1 MPEKKNKPIQIY
13 IVIALSL
20 VLVIMGYFRFIHNKS
35 ISGDDHTLPAAGPAK
50 FGPAK
55 FGPAKFDIA
64 SIAINKPQKNS
75 MHALPA
81 KEPSSIYIR
90 DIFVP
95 LKSQADAELQF
106 TKQTPSTTPVLPL
119 KLKGTIVGGGIPIA
133 IINDQ
138 FVRVGDV
145 IANYK
150 VVKIVGNRVVLTS
163 GNYQKILEVLN
174 NGKN

>member
-13 IVIALSL
+13 IVIGLSL

-35 ISGDDHTLPAAGPAK
+35 ISEDDHTLPAAGPAN
-50 FGPAK
+50 
-55 FGPAKFDIA
+55 FDIA
-64 SIAINKPQKNS
+64 LIAIDKPQKNS

-81 KEPSSIYIR
+81 NKPLSIYIR

-95 LKSQADAELQF
+95 LKSQADAEIQS
-106 TKQTPSTTPVLPL
+106 TRQTPSTIPVLSL
-119 KLKGTIVGGGIPIA
+119 KLKGTIVGGRIPIA

-138 FVRVGDV
+138 FVRVDDV

-150 VVKIVGNRVVLTS
+150 VVKIVENRVFLTS
-163 GNYQKILEVLN
+163 GNHQKVLEVLN
-174 NGKN
+174 NVEK

>member
-13 IVIALSL
+13 IVIGLSL

-35 ISGDDHTLPAAGPAK
+35 IFDADHNLPAAGSAQ
-50 FGPAK
+50 
-55 FGPAKFDIA
+55 FDIA
-64 SIAINKPQKNS
+64 LVEINKPQKNS
-75 MHALPA
+75 MHALPVN
-81 KEPSSIYIR
+81 EPLSIYIR
-90 DIFVP
+90 DIFAP
-95 LKSQADAELQF
+95 LKSKAAIQS
-106 TKQTPSTTPVLPL
+106 TKQAPSTTPVLSL

-150 VVKIVGNRVVLTS
+150 VVKIVGNRVFLAS
-163 GNYQKILEVLN
+163 GNRQKILEVLN
-174 NGKN
+174 NKKK

>member
-13 IVIALSL
+13 IVIGLSL
-20 VLVIMGYFRFIHNKS
+20 VLVIMGYFRFIHKKS
-35 ISGDDHTLPAAGPAK
+35 ISEDDHTLPAA
-50 FGPAK
+50 
-55 FGPAKFDIA
+55 GPAKFDIA

-81 KEPSSIYIR
+81 NEPSSIYIR
-90 DIFVP
+90 DIFAP
-95 LKSQADAELQF
+95 LKFQAAAEIQS
-106 TKQTPSTTPVLPL
+106 TKQTPSTTPVLSL

-133 IINDQ
+133 IINDR
-138 FVRVGDV
+138 FVHVGDV

-150 VVKIVGNRVVLTS
+150 VVKIVGNRVFLTS

-174 NGKN
+174 NKKK

>member
-1 MPEKKNKPIQIY
+1 MPGKKNKPIQIY
-13 IVIALSL
+13 IVIGLSL
-20 VLVIMGYFRFIHNKS
+20 ILVIMGYFRFIHNKS
-35 ISGDDHTLPAAGPAK
+35 IFEDDHTLPAAGPAK
-50 FGPAK
+50 F
-55 FGPAKFDIA
+55 DIA
-64 SIAINKPQKNS
+64 SIEINKPQKNS

-81 KEPSSIYIR
+81 NEPSSIYIR

-95 LKSQADAELQF
+95 LKSQAAAEIQS
-106 TKQTPSTTPVLPL
+106 TKQTPSTTPVLSL

-150 VVKIVGNRVVLTS
+150 VVKIVGNRVFLTS

-174 NGKN
+174 NVEK

>member
-35 ISGDDHTLPAAGPAK
+35 ISEDDHTLPAAGPAK
-50 FGPAK
+50 F
-55 FGPAKFDIA
+55 DIA
-64 SIAINKPQKNS
+64 STAINKPQKNS
-75 MHALPA
+75 IHALPA

-95 LKSQADAELQF
+95 LKSQAAAELQF

-150 VVKIVGNRVVLTS
+150 VVKIVGNRVFLTS

-174 NGKN
+174 NGEN

>member
-13 IVIALSL
+13 IVIGMSL

-35 ISGDDHTLPAAGPAK
+35 ISDDDHTLPAAGPAQ
-50 FGPAK
+50 
-55 FGPAKFDIA
+55 FDIA
-64 SIAINKPQKNS
+64 LVEINKPQKNS
-75 MHALPA
+75 IHALPVN
-81 KEPSSIYIR
+81 EPFSIYIR
-90 DIFVP
+90 DIFAP
-95 LKSQADAELQF
+95 LKSPAASEIQF
-106 TKQTPSTTPVLPL
+106 TEQTPSTPVMSL

-150 VVKIVGNRVVLTS
+150 VVKIAGNRVFLTS
-163 GNYQKILEVLN
+163 GNYQKVLEVLN
-174 NGKN
+174 NGER